1 VKKIIQKHP
10 NSQHVLIWDG
20 APCHRSKEF
29 LAPLRLRSGQGA
41 QSKGKNT
48 LIKLIKIY
56 LSLNGKLLALS
67 VVEGSALDLHL
78 MRHNKTLS
86 RCPERSRRE
95 DIWLRGKTWVRKN
108 FASIQIF
115 DEAIQIFRD
124 CLSGEYFS
132 FDKIRSYVAL

>member
-1 VKKIIQKHP
+1 MARPVIDQK
-10 NSQHVLIWDG
+10 S
-20 APCHRSKEF
+20 S
-29 LAPLRLRSGQGA
+29 
-41 QSKGKNT
+41 KNT

-56 LSLNGKLLALS
+56 LSLNGKL
-67 VVEGSALDLHL
+67 SALDLHL

-132 FDKIRSYVAL
+132 FDKIKSYVAL

>member
-1 VKKIIQKHP
+1 MVQ
-10 NSQHVLIWDG
+10 LIVIPG
-20 APCHRSKEF
+20 NFF
-29 LAPLRLRSGQGA
+29 LMS
-41 QSKGKNT
+41 T
-48 LIKLIKIY
+48 
-56 LSLNGKLLALS
+56 
-67 VVEGSALDLHL
+67 
-78 MRHNKTLS
+78 

-132 FDKIRSYVAL
+132 FDKIRNYVTL